1 MENIKKAQRAYL
13 EASHEQLKAQV
24 VFEIAKT
31 YYEALTKFYGDY
43 DQGESPKKL
52 DEAYEAY
59 RDSKEKL
66 DAAEKKFNDT
76 FAAYK
81 DVTRGIHT
89 DEEYDAINK
98 SYAEEVTKF
107 LSE

>member
-13 EASHEQLKAQV
+13 EASDEKFKAKV
-24 VFEIAKT
+24 AFVAAKT
-31 YYEALTKFYGDY
+31 YYEALTTLAGNY
-43 DQGESPKKL
+43 DQGKSPKKL

-81 DVTRGIHT
+81 DVTRGMHT

-98 SYAEEVTKF
+98 SYAEEMIKF